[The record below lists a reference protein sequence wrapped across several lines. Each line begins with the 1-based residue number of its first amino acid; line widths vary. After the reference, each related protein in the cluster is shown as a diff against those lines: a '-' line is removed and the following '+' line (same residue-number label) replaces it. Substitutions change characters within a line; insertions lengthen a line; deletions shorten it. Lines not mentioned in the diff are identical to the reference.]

1 MFKKEMI
8 YICYHVKPKI
18 GDWIRNWIQHSVV
31 KYYSLSFSQ
40 NMYTHIFQSIKTVL
54 VSTIVLHIKKSS
66 SALFAEV
73 SILKKQ
79 IGWLKLL
86 C

>member
-40 NMYTHIFQSIKTVL
+40 NMYTYFSINKNSVGKHYSIT
-54 VSTIVLHIKKSS
+54 HKK
-66 SALFAEV
+66 V
-73 SILKKQ
+73 
-79 IGWLKLL
+79 
-86 C
+86 